1 MSHHYYLVLMMAC
14 CLPWLF
20 FAFGLVFCLSL
31 GYAGI
36 FDPACF
42 AHTYNKACTWIFISV
57 VTHFCNISRKRKYIN
72 PTTTSKKQ
80 AKRHRGAK
88 FCLWSLQDYTAHTSD
103 VTEVSRYYI
112 KFIVA
117 GCITHSSRCSQ
128 YLLRTS
134 GRICAQLEEFSWVLC
149 TSANFRVSPSKPC
162 VWTKSIRNIIQ
173 CLPQGINALHN
184 MVQ

>member
-1 MSHHYYLVLMMAC
+1 MHGHIIFYIQIPPQSDFYVNNTSFKSRFQMSHHYYLVLMMAC

-80 AKRHRGAK
+80 AKR
-88 FCLWSLQDYTAHTSD
+88 CQILPL
-103 VTEVSRYYI
+103 VSSGLHCTYFRRDWNIPLLYQIY
-112 KFIVA
+112 
-117 GCITHSSRCSQ
+117 CS
-128 YLLRTS
+128 
-134 GRICAQLEEFSWVLC
+134 W
-149 TSANFRVSPSKPC
+149 
-162 VWTKSIRNIIQ
+162 
-173 CLPQGINALHN
+173 LHN
-184 MVQ
+184 A